1 MSCWFCIIAACPCCS
16 VWQYCMTPV
25 NNIVWSFRTMSKW
38 LMPCATALHIHRA
51 HFQLVQ
57 ITQETP
63 IATHRCMDVTLTA
76 EVSTN
81 TPNAIRS
88 VLQASVHIKH
98 SSVVGAGAGT
108 KMPNTIESGLK
119 GSIHIKHS
127 SVVATLCLPCAHAI
141 STAQHSTAQAPKNRL
156 FKPSSHL
163 KSVLLLLQDVDPS
176 RNVAYL
182 LTHDLHMQKPDQRL
196 TELLTMIIT
205 ILITTITITTTFII
219 I

>member
-127 SVVATLCLPCAHAI
+127 SVVATVCLSCAHAI
-141 STAQHSTAQAPKNRL
+141 STAQHSTAQHSTAQHSTSAKESAVQAKLTSQVCFAAAPRCRPLQKCGL
-156 FKPSSHL
+156 FA
-163 KSVLLLLQDVDPS
+163 DP
-176 RNVAYL
+176 
-182 LTHDLHMQKPDQRL
+182 
-196 TELLTMIIT
+196 
-205 ILITTITITTTFII
+205 
-219 I
+219 